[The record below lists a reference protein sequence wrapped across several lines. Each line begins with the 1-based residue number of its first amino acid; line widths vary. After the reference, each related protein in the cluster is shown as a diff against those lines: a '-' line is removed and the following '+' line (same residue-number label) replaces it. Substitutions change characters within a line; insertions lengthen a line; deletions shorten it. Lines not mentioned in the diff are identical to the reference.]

1 MKGLFCLFTRL
12 CPLSSLYCY
21 HPGEANSRSLNNKFP
36 VVERIGATHKQ
47 KRLCF
52 QLRPYGIVA
61 REFIELLLYARFQH
75 SKLNMFNG
83 IREISDACLSTLS
96 PQCLEINKSVSI
108 LMLFVA
114 NEAKYF
120 FLWHCLW
127 CSSIDHHISQ
137 KMRHF
142 SSDFHSLYCSRF
154 YNRLCHS
161 AVAQSRR
168 AISSRPQKREWRH
181 MQLCYTENLCAVLL
195 LLVWGLSLLPPLDF
209 QPGWSL
215 SCLFSWFESALVRAS
230 KSNLELCV
238 AAAAAVVAMTR
249 SDQVLLLLFT
259 RCGKIQ

>member
-108 LMLFVA
+108 RMLFVA

-127 CSSIDHHISQ
+127 CSSIDHHKSQ

-142 SSDFHSLYCSRF
+142 SCDFNSLYMGSRSNVNTSTINTGTSIISTIF
-154 YNRLCHS
+154 RGNL
-161 AVAQSRR
+161 VAST
-168 AISSRPQKREWRH
+168 ITKRY
-181 MQLCYTENLCAVLL
+181 Q
-195 LLVWGLSLLPPLDF
+195 
-209 QPGWSL
+209 
-215 SCLFSWFESALVRAS
+215 
-230 KSNLELCV
+230 
-238 AAAAAVVAMTR
+238 AMST
-249 SDQVLLLLFT
+249 L
-259 RCGKIQ
+259 I

>member
-114 NEAKYF
+114 NQAKYF
-120 FLWHCLW
+120 VLWHCLW
-127 CSSIDHHISQ
+127 CSSIDHHRS
-137 KMRHF
+137 KENETFFMWF
-142 SSDFHSLYCSRF
+142 SL
-154 YNRLCHS
+154 
-161 AVAQSRR
+161 
-168 AISSRPQKREWRH
+168 
-181 MQLCYTENLCAVLL
+181 TLL
-195 LLVWGLSLLPPLDF
+195 LAFLQSIMPLR
-209 QPGWSL
+209 GRTI
-215 SCLFSWFESALVRAS
+215 AAR
-230 KSNLELCV
+230 NIV
-238 AAAAAVVAMTR
+238 ATPKKGMKAHAIVLYREFVCRAAAV
-249 SDQVLLLLFT
+249 SLGSLFSHHWIFNQD
-259 RCGKIQ
+259 GHYLAFSHDLSQH